1 MFKLGGWSLTM
12 SSQYQICEVTPRE
25 NYISELLAIW
35 EASVR
40 ASHDFLSEAA
50 IKAIKAEVPGA
61 LMTVDHLVMVKAH
74 TGQIAG
80 FMGMAGENLEMLFLH
95 PNYWGQGMGRA
106 LLKEGIA
113 SYGLSQLTVNE
124 QNPQAVGF
132 YQQLGFVPYRR
143 TALDTEGRPYPLLY
157 MHYLNEAQESEE

>member
-1 MFKLGGWSLTM
+1 M

-25 NYISELLAIW
+25 DYIPELLAIW

-50 IKAIKAEVPGA
+50 VKAIKAEVPGA
-61 LMTVDHLVMVKAH
+61 LMAVDDLVVVKAH

-95 PNYWGQGMGRA
+95 PSYWGQGLGRA
-106 LLKEGIA
+106 LLEEGMT
-113 SYGLSQLTVNE
+113 SYGISQLTVNE
-124 QNPQAVGF
+124 QNPKAVGF
-132 YQQLGFVPYRR
+132 YQEMGFVPYNR

-157 MHYLNEAQESEE
+157 MHYQNEAEGRKE